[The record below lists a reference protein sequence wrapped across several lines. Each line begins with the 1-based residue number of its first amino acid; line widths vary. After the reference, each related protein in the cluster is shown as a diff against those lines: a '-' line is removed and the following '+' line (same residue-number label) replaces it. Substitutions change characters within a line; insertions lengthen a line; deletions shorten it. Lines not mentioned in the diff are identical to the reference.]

1 MKNILSNPIFLMA
14 TCILIGQLLG
24 NVSIK
29 KIKLGSSVTL
39 FVALLLSYILQ
50 KNLQINVSLDKSIF
64 SVALVG
70 FMVSVGL
77 MASKNIKKTLK
88 VYGFRFIILSFFIT
102 GTGALSTYMFLK
114 GLNQD
119 YNSVI
124 GTYVGALTSSPG
136 LAAAIEISTQGASVG
151 LGYAIAYVPG
161 VLVVILFAQIMK
173 GFHTETPRQKKEEV
187 QDVDGFS
194 MSGFMAVLA
203 FGVLIGQLK
212 INIYQ
217 STISLGATGGVLT
230 SALFL
235 GSFKKIGPIAF
246 EFNKKQLGV
255 IRDISLNMFL
265 AVVGLNYG
273 YKAMEAVASSGLSLL
288 LIGLTTGLLSI
299 IVGFFVGKYIL
310 KIKDVYLIGGIC
322 GGMTSTPGL
331 AAAIEAFEEE
341 KVVAGYGATYPF
353 ALIFMIL
360 WTNLLFIA
368 SV

>member
-1 MKNILSNPIFLMA
+1 MA
-14 TCILIGQLLG
+14 TCILVGQLLG
-24 NVSIK
+24 NVKIK

-50 KNLQINVSLDKSIF
+50 KNLQINLSLDNSIF

-77 MASKNIKKTLK
+77 MASKTIKETLK
-88 VYGFRFIILSFFIT
+88 IYGFKFIVLSFFIT

-114 GLNQD
+114 AFSHNG
-119 YNSVI
+119 NSVI

-136 LAAAIEISTQGASVG
+136 LAAAIELSTEGASVG

-173 GFHTETPRQKKEEV
+173 AFQKEHQTLKKEKIE
-187 QDVDGFS
+187 DIEGFS

-203 FGVLIGQLK
+203 FGVLIGQFK
-212 INIYQ
+212 INLFQ
-217 STISLGATGGVLT
+217 SSISLGMTGGVLT
-230 SALFL
+230 SALLL

-273 YKAMEAVASSGLSLL
+273 YKAVEAVASSGVSLF
-288 LIGLTTGLLSI
+288 LIGLTTGLLSVL
-299 IVGFFVGKYIL
+299 VGFLVGKYLL
-310 KIKDVYLIGGIC
+310 KIKGVYLIGGIC

-331 AAAIEAFEEE
+331 AAAIESFEEE

-360 WTNLLFIA
+360 WTNILFIA
-368 SV
+368 GVTS